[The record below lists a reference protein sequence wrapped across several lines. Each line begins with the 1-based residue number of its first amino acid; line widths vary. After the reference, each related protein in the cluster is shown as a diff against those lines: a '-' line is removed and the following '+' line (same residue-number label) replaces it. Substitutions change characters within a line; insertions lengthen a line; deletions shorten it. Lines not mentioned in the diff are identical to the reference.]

1 MLRALPMTHI
11 TRAFCIGLATALATL
26 NSAGSIVA
34 SRAPADLASGAVHPN
49 LIELRSEWIVTPE
62 EAYRWASVKNDN
74 LPTLTGS
81 AQWRNYM
88 RFLEDRLADYGAVD
102 GVKNSW
108 QFERWFT
115 SEDSRQWSLVSD
127 GVPVRVAS
135 YGAYSGS
142 TPTEGITAELIYYDH
157 DSPPQN
163 IEGKIVVIPTRPH
176 PSPPFSEDYLINYA
190 FNDYE
195 YATDADTLPA
205 PFEFVDPAES
215 FTFDI
220 WWQLAQ
226 GLDKMP
232 ARGNAAGAVI
242 VYDMAF
248 ERTRGLYTF
257 AVPERY
263 DAPTLILS
271 REDGADVIADAKAGK
286 KATLRLEAS
295 TETATAYQY
304 IAYLPGEDYGTPED
318 EQVVLVNHTD
328 GPSIT
333 QDNGALG
340 LLAIVKYFSNI
351 PQAQRPRTLKIFLDC
366 RHYMPGLEP
375 AHSEPDWFNRHP
387 EAKYK
392 IVGMIQTE
400 HMGEMDYR
408 EVDGRVE
415 PTGFAEQSYLWTR
428 NNDILIAAAKK
439 AVDRYGWSR
448 AQVSV
453 PERSGSRGGLQ
464 QVWWGVGALGQADTG
479 YYNCEVWHCL
489 DVPGFGLGGFLGHYW
504 SSAATIERWNKD
516 LFVAQAATMTELTGV
531 LMSAD
536 LDTIQS
542 RGSVDSFLNHTNRDE
557 QFNEAP

>member
-1 MLRALPMTHI
+1 MRRSLPHLR
-11 TRAFCIGLATALATL
+11 TL
-26 NSAGSIVA
+26 YTC
-34 SRAPADLASGAVHPN
+34 ASGVLIALTGSMLAGCNASDSGSNTIHPN
-49 LIELRSEWIVTPE
+49 LIELRSEWVITPE

-81 AQWRNYM
+81 QEWLNYM
-88 RFLEDRLADYGAVD
+88 RFLEQQLAEYGAVD

-108 QFERWFT
+108 QFERWYT
-115 SEDSRQWSLVSD
+115 SEDDSQWSLVSN
-127 GVPVRVAS
+127 GAPVRVAS

-142 TPTEGITAELIYYDH
+142 TPAEGITADLVYYDH
-157 DSPPQN
+157 DNPPES

-195 YATDADTLPA
+195 YATNADTLPA

-226 GLDKMP
+226 GLDKI
-232 ARGNAAGAVI
+232 AAEGEAAGAVI

-248 ERTRGLYTF
+248 ERTQGLYTF
-257 AVPERY
+257 TVPKHY

-271 REDGADVIADAKAGK
+271 REDGAAVIADAKAGK
-286 KATLRLEAS
+286 QATLRLEAS

-304 IAYLPGEDYGTPED
+304 IAYLPGADYGTPDD
-318 EQVVLVNHTD
+318 EQIVLVNHTD

-351 PQAQRPRTLKIFLDC
+351 PQTDRPRTLKIFLDC

-375 AHSEPDWFNRHP
+375 AFSEVDWFTRHP
-387 EAKYK
+387 EAKDQ
-392 IVGMIQTE
+392 IVAMIQTE
-400 HMGEMDYR
+400 HLGEMDYR

-415 PTGFAEQSYLWTR
+415 PTGYAEQSYLWTR
-428 NNDILIAAAKK
+428 NNDLLIEAAKQ

-453 PERSGSRGGLQ
+453 PERAGHRGGLQ

-479 YYNCEVWHCL
+479 YYNCDVWHCL
-489 DVPGFGLGGFLGHYW
+489 DLPGFGLGGFLGHYW

-516 LFVAQAATMTELTGV
+516 LFVSQAATMTELTGV

-536 LDTIQS
+536 IDAIQS
-542 RGSVDSFLNHTNRDE
+542 RGPVDSFLDHTNRDE

>member
-1 MLRALPMTHI
+1 MCRSLPHLRTLY
-11 TRAFCIGLATALATL
+11 ALAFAVLIAFTGSML
-26 NSAGSIVA
+26 TGCNASDSGSATI
-34 SRAPADLASGAVHPN
+34 HPN
-49 LIELRSEWIVTPE
+49 LTELRSEWVVTPD

-81 AQWRNYM
+81 QEWLNYM
-88 RFLEDRLADYGAVD
+88 RFLEDTLTEYGAVD

-108 QFERWFT
+108 QFERWYT
-115 SEDSRQWSLVSD
+115 SEDDRQWSLISD
-127 GVPVRVAS
+127 GAPVRVAS

-142 TPTEGITAELIYYDH
+142 TSAEGITAELIYYDH
-157 DSPPQN
+157 DNPPGS

-176 PSPPFSEDYLINYA
+176 PSPPFNDDYLINYT

-195 YATDADTLPA
+195 HATDADTLPP

-226 GLDKMP
+226 GLDKIP
-232 ARGNAAGAVI
+232 AQGKAAGAVI
-242 VYDMAF
+242 VYDMAY
-248 ERTRGLYTF
+248 ERTKGLYTF
-257 AVPERY
+257 TVPKHY

-271 REDGADVIADAKAGK
+271 REDGAAVIADAQAGK
-286 KATLRLEAS
+286 QATLRLEAS

-304 IAYLPGEDYGTPED
+304 IAYLPGADYGTPED
-318 EQVVLVNHTD
+318 EQIVLVNHTD

-351 PQAQRPRTLKIFLDC
+351 PQADRPRTLKIFLDC
-366 RHYMPGLEP
+366 RHYMPGLER
-375 AHSEPDWFNRHP
+375 AFSEVDWFTRHP
-387 EAKYK
+387 DAKAK
-392 IVGMIQTE
+392 VVAMIQTE
-400 HMGEMDYR
+400 HLGEMDYR

-415 PTGFAEQSYLWTR
+415 PTGYAEQSYLWTR
-428 NNDILIAAAKK
+428 NNDMLIEAAKQ

-453 PERSGSRGGLQ
+453 PERAGSRGGLQ

-489 DVPGFGLGGFLGHYW
+489 DLPGFGQGGFLGHYW
-504 SSAATIERWNKD
+504 SSAATIERWNKA
-516 LFVAQAATMTELTGV
+516 LFVSQAATMTELTGV

-536 LDTIQS
+536 LNAIQS
-542 RGSVDSFLNHTNRDE
+542 RGSVDSFLDDTNRDE

>member
-1 MLRALPMTHI
+1 MRRFLPHLLTLCTLPLGVLIVSTASMLVCCDASSLDRATI
-11 TRAFCIGLATALATL
+11 
-26 NSAGSIVA
+26 
-34 SRAPADLASGAVHPN
+34 HPN
-49 LIELRSEWIVTPE
+49 LTELRSEWIVTPG
-62 EAYRWASVKNDN
+62 EANRWASIKNDN

-81 AQWRNYM
+81 QEWLNYM
-88 RFLEDRLADYGAVD
+88 HFLEEKFAEYGAVD

-108 QFERWFT
+108 QFERWYT
-115 SEDSRQWSLVSD
+115 SEDDSEWSLVSN
-127 GVPVRVAS
+127 GAPVRVAS

-142 TPTEGITAELIYYDH
+142 TPAEGITADLIFYDH
-157 DSPPQN
+157 DNPPEN

-205 PFEFVDPAES
+205 QFEFVDPTAS

-226 GLDKMP
+226 GLDKIP
-232 ARGNAAGAVI
+232 AQGKAAGAVI
-242 VYDMAF
+242 VYDMAY
-248 ERTRGLYTF
+248 ERTKGLYTF
-257 AVPERY
+257 PVPERY
-263 DAPTLILS
+263 DAPTVILS
-271 REDGADVIADAKAGK
+271 REDGAAVIADARAGK
-286 KATLRLEAS
+286 RAILRLEAS

-304 IAYLPGEDYGTPED
+304 IAYLPGADYGTPDD
-318 EQVVLVNHTD
+318 EQIVLVNHTD

-351 PQAQRPRTLKIFLDC
+351 PQADRPRTLKIFLDC
-366 RHYMPGLEP
+366 RHYMPGLES
-375 AHSEPDWFNRHP
+375 AFSDVDWFTRHP
-387 EAKYK
+387 EAKNK
-392 IVGMIQTE
+392 IVAMIQTE
-400 HMGEMDYR
+400 HLGEMDYR

-415 PTGFAEQSYLWTR
+415 PTGYAEQSYLWTR
-428 NNDILIAAAKK
+428 NNDILIEAAKQ
-439 AVDRYGWSR
+439 AVDQYGWSR

-453 PERSGSRGGLQ
+453 PERAGSRGGLQ

-479 YYNCEVWHCL
+479 YYNCDVWHCL
-489 DVPGFGLGGFLGHYW
+489 DLPGFGLGGFLGHYW

-516 LFVAQAATMTELTGV
+516 LFVSQAATVTELTGV

-536 LDTIQS
+536 LDAIQS
-542 RGSVDSFLNHTNRDE
+542 RGSVDSFLDHTNRDE
-557 QFNEAP
+557 QFNKAP